1 MAFSAL
7 NSTMGIA
14 GDAYVR
20 VDADIRVSGINLT
33 GVENNALELYSP
45 SYSKNTIK
53 TGIRLDSLDSVVNY
67 KFIVSYY
74 DEEEKV
80 GFELEVDEKIEIIK
94 RIYIVGII
102 AYIVI
107 SIMSQNGSEFNTKK
121 IWIVIKNGIK
131 LMLWWGLIIG
141 ALFIL
146 TIYHIFFPSSSLGL
160 RDELEINEIKIPTL
174 YKYTKHD
181 DVFFSVSLQN
191 IPEEDKMDFIIVSY
205 KDRIPLEKINMYKD
219 ALESLGY
226 SAELI
231 EGTETY
237 FYEVPDKSS
246 YICIIINGA
255 QKFIIIALKTTINLN
270 LVFKC
275 NEHLIISNY

>member
-1 MAFSAL
+1 MNYNNINDEPVKESKSSKFGFIIHVVIGIFILISYVFAMSADWFNAFY
-7 NSTMGIA
+7 M
-14 GDAYVR
+14 
-20 VDADIRVSGINLT
+20 
-33 GVENNALELYSP
+33 
-45 SYSKNTIK
+45 
-53 TGIRLDSLDSVVNY
+53 
-67 KFIVSYY
+67 F
-74 DEEEKV
+74 
-80 GFELEVDEKIEIIK
+80 EKIETIK

-121 IWIVIKNGIK
+121 FWIVIKNGIK

-205 KDRIPLEKINMYKD
+205 KDKIPLEKINMYKD
-219 ALESLGY
+219 ALEALGY

-255 QKFIIIALKTTINLN
+255 QISYGVVTDKEYQIILDGTWMMEENI
-270 LVFKC
+270 F
-275 NEHLIISNY
+275 